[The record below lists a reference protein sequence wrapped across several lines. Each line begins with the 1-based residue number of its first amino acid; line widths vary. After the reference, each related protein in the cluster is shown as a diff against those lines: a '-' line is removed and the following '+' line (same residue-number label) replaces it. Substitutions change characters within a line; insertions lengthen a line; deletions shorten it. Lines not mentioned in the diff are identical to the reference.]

1 MISLN
6 DAQLKTVMT
15 VAVGRTAT
23 SRESYVLILRP
34 ELFALHMSAFET
46 QSGLWSPQ
54 DICAATSHV
63 RFTPNSDRE
72 SEIPQKVMSAL
83 TPKADMCS
91 ANRDVRIGPIADIG
105 TLIRSAYQREAR
117 EPPEQCGSLPWPS

>member
-34 ELFALHMSAFET
+34 ELFALHMSAFDG
-46 QSGLWSPQ
+46 SR
-54 DICAATSHV
+54 IRRHV
-63 RFTPNSDRE
+63 RFW
-72 SEIPQKVMSAL
+72 
-83 TPKADMCS
+83 PKADM
-91 ANRDVRIGPIADIG
+91 G
-105 TLIRSAYQREAR
+105 
-117 EPPEQCGSLPWPS
+117 